1 MVISGLGS
9 VVDEIDKWIKEDKG
23 INFGASVG
31 LFVSKEEDMFWALDS
46 IMNHVVIKGYRW

>member
-23 INFGASVG
+23 INCGASVG
-31 LFVSKEEDMFWALDS
+31 LFASKEEDMFWALDS